1 MHEFNS
7 TLFITLTTFIELR
20 IGFNPDTYTV
30 NEDVVT
36 VNLIVGVLEG
46 QSGPGTSVTVDY
58 QLLDGPAVGE
68 DSY

>member
-46 QSGPGTSVTVDY
+46 QAGPGTSVTVDY
-58 QLLDGPAVGE
+58 QLLDGTAVGE